1 MDVEYEHGSHDPQTD
16 VTGDDPILTG
26 KIATR
31 AHEKIAQLAPSAWS
45 GWKKKPPASGLPS
58 RREPHRV
65 NARTTRIGMI
75 AIALAFWLFA
85 VAWPGMQITLL
96 VLSGALVAF
105 AVYGL
110 LTEE

>member
-1 MDVEYEHGSHDPQTD
+1 M
-16 VTGDDPILTG
+16 
-26 KIATR
+26 
-31 AHEKIAQLAPSAWS
+31 
-45 GWKKKPPASGLPS
+45 
-58 RREPHRV
+58 